1 MNETII
7 IKERRNDLLIK
18 GIPLL
23 VLIIAS
29 LILTFAPEIFTGI
42 SIMPSFF
49 YLAGGLLTLLFGTLF
64 VLVILRQS
72 KPDTAMILTSRGFTD
87 IRNIGEDIEVSWTNV
102 ASARIID
109 SEGER
114 MLGISLE
121 NPDIVMEKMEKRP
134 AAEMRANLE
143 DNLPAIIILQSDV
156 LTDLNELKDIF
167 NRFARE
173 ARTLKTSAPKKQ
185 KNNPFT
191 TEDVLR
197 AFGKLPAEE
206 AEAPE
211 TEEIS
216 TADEPAAAE
225 ASTETHNEVPEKA
238 AQPASAADDGDS
250 FFNMILGSGAE
261 KADKGAAAPTAPNA
275 PNAPAAPAKPAREE
289 AAPAA
294 PAVEKT
300 ADDELPPE
308 AREMLSKVRSSR
320 ITELEK
326 ILAGEIPAREYT
338 APAAEKEAAE
348 APAAPEADAVPEEE
362 ENDDNVTFE
371 DILRGSSDND

>member
-109 SEGER
+109 SEGEK

-197 AFGKLPAEE
+197 AVGKLPADET
-206 AEAPE
+206 EAPE
-211 TEEIS
+211 TEERRP
-216 TADEPAAAE
+216 ADEPAAAE
-225 ASTETHNEVPEKA
+225 TSTDTHKEAPEKA

-261 KADKGAAAPTAPNA
+261 KDDKGAA
-275 PNAPAAPAKPAREE
+275 APAAPAKPAREE

-294 PAVEKT
+294 PAAEKT

-348 APAAPEADAVPEEE
+348 APAAPETGAPEADAAPVEE

>member
-23 VLIIAS
+23 VLIVAS
-29 LILTFAPEIFTGI
+29 LLLTFAPEIFTGI

-87 IRNIGEDIEVSWTNV
+87 IRNIGEDIDVSWTNV
-102 ASARIID
+102 SSARIID
-109 SEGER
+109 SEGEK

-143 DNLPAIIILQSDV
+143 DNLPAIIILQSDI
-156 LTDLNELKDIF
+156 LTDLNELKDLF

-173 ARTLKTSAPKKQ
+173 ARALKTSAPKKQ

-197 AFGKLPAEE
+197 AFGKLPADDT
-206 AEAPE
+206 EAPE
-211 TEEIS
+211 TEENRP
-216 TADEPAAAE
+216 AAEPAAAE
-225 ASTETHNEVPEKA
+225 ASIETHEEAPEKA
-238 AQPASAADDGDS
+238 AQPAPAADDGDS
-250 FFNMILGSGAE
+250 FFNMILGSDAE
-261 KADKGAAAPTAPNA
+261 KADKGT
-275 PNAPAAPAKPAREE
+275 

-294 PAVEKT
+294 PAMPAREETAHAAPAAEKT

-326 ILAGEIPAREYT
+326 ILAGEIPACEYT
-338 APAAEKEAAE
+338 APAAEKKAADT
-348 APAAPEADAVPEEE
+348 PAAPAESAHEADVAPVEE

-371 DILRGSSDND
+371 DILRGSGDND

>member
-29 LILTFAPEIFTGI
+29 LLLTFAPEIFTEI
-42 SIMPSFF
+42 TIMPAFF
-49 YLAGGLLTLLFGTLF
+49 YFAGGLLTLLFGTLF
-64 VLVILRQS
+64 ALVLLRQS
-72 KPDTAMILTSRGFTD
+72 RPDNAMVITSRGFTD
-87 IRNIGEDIEVSWTNV
+87 IRNVGEDIEIGWTNV
-102 ASARIID
+102 SSARIID
-109 SEGER
+109 SDGEK

-121 NPDIVMEKMEKRP
+121 NPDIVMEKMEKR
-134 AAEMRANLE
+134 AASEMRANLE

-156 LTDLNELKDIF
+156 MTDLNELKDIF

-197 AFGKLPAEE
+197 AFGKLPSDAPAGDESAPTPAPVPAADE
-206 AEAPE
+206 AEAKEAAPGNA
-211 TEEIS
+211 S
-216 TADEPAAAE
+216 PAA
-225 ASTETHNEVPEKA
+225 
-238 AQPASAADDGDS
+238 DGDS
-250 FFNMILGSGAE
+250 FFNEILGSGAE
-261 KADKGAAAPTAPNA
+261 SGIPK
-275 PNAPAAPAKPAREE
+275 PAAPQKA

-294 PAVEKT
+294 PAAEIPASAK
-300 ADDELPPE
+300 AAGDDELPPE

-326 ILAGEIPAREYT
+326 ILAGDIPAREYT
-338 APAAEKEAAE
+338 APAAESTALQD
-348 APAAPEADAVPEEE
+348 PAADADTASEAENAPEDEEE
-362 ENDDNVTFE
+362 SDNVTFE
-371 DILRGSSDND
+371 DILRGSKND

>member
-29 LILTFAPEIFTGI
+29 LLLTFAPEIFTEI
-42 SIMPSFF
+42 TIMPAFF
-49 YLAGGLLTLLFGTLF
+49 YFAGGLLTLLFGTLF
-64 VLVILRQS
+64 ALVLLRQS
-72 KPDTAMILTSRGFTD
+72 RPDNAMVITSRGFTD
-87 IRNIGEDIEVSWTNV
+87 I
-102 ASARIID
+102 
-109 SEGER
+109 
-114 MLGISLE
+114 
-121 NPDIVMEKMEKRP
+121 
-134 AAEMRANLE
+134 RANLE

-156 LTDLNELKDIF
+156 MTDLNELKDIF

-197 AFGKLPAEE
+197 AFGKLPADAPAGDESDPTPAPVPAADE
-206 AEAPE
+206 AEAKEAAPGNA
-211 TEEIS
+211 S
-216 TADEPAAAE
+216 PAA
-225 ASTETHNEVPEKA
+225 
-238 AQPASAADDGDS
+238 DGDS
-250 FFNMILGSGAE
+250 FFNEILGSGAE
-261 KADKGAAAPTAPNA
+261 SGIPK
-275 PNAPAAPAKPAREE
+275 PAAPQKA

-294 PAVEKT
+294 PAAEIPASAK
-300 ADDELPPE
+300 AAGDDELPPE

-326 ILAGEIPAREYT
+326 ILAGDIPAREYT
-338 APAAEKEAAE
+338 APAAESTALQD
-348 APAAPEADAVPEEE
+348 PAADADTASEAENAPEDEEE
-362 ENDDNVTFE
+362 SDNVTFE
-371 DILRGSSDND
+371 DILRGSKND